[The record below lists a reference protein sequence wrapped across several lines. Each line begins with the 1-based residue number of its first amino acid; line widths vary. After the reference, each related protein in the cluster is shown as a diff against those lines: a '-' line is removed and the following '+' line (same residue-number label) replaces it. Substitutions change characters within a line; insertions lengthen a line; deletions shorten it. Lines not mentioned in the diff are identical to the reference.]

1 MLLVGLAHDLM
12 EAFFARRTRLL
23 DIMLII
29 RIVAVGG
36 EVCSSKPIFDKVCDS
51 SQEFCLLI
59 VNWGTIIWNDS
70 PPPKP
75 LC

>member
-1 MLLVGLAHDLM
+1 MHNLM
-12 EAFFARRTRLL
+12 GVFLARRMRLL

-36 EVCSSKPIFDKVCDS
+36 EACSSKPIFDKVCDS

-59 VNWGTIIWNDS
+59 VNWGTIILNDS